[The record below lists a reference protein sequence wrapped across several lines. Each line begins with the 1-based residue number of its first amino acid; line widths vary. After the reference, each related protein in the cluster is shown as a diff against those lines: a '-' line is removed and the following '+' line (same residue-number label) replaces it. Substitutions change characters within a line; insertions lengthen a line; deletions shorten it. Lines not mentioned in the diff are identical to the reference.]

1 MTLAQ
6 TKVRAFAF
14 DRATTAPVTGDAAN
28 ITAKWAKDYGT
39 PTALTDV
46 NPVEAEGGFYY
57 FDLTADERAVTII
70 GEIFPESSTAGVQ
83 VIGVPA
89 FFMVGSDATA
99 ANQAAIIKAL
109 QGPAGV
115 QY

>member
-6 TKVRAFAF
+6 TKVRVFAF
-14 DRATTAPVTGDAAN
+14 TLATAAPVTGDAAN

-39 PTALTDV
+39 PAALADLV
-46 NPVEAEGGFYY
+46 PVEAEDGFYY
-57 FDLTADERAVTII
+57 FGLTSDERNVSII
-70 GEIFPESSTAGVQ
+70 GEIFPESSTSGVQ

-89 FFMVGSDATA
+89 FFMAGGDATA
-99 ANQAAIIKAL
+99 ANQAAIIAAL
-109 QGPAGV
+109 QGPTGV